1 MNESIRCSAACFLRK
16 QLQILFFLNRIVE
29 TENIMFSCH
38 SHHFENDVLVT
49 TRLNEAPN

>member
-1 MNESIRCSAACFLRK
+1 MFPKEATTN
-16 QLQILFFLNRIVE
+16 FLNRIVE